1 MKRAA
6 EMKEKPI
13 LLMVTAATRDEAEN
27 LGEALIGQ
35 GLATRGSVISAIHS
49 FWMAAGKLERS
60 HEAMLLLTTSEAHAK
75 RASAYIRE
83 HHSFEAPQI
92 MTLQVADE
100 TTG

>member
-1 MKRAA
+1 
-6 EMKEKPI
+6 MKEKPI

-27 LGEALIGQ
+27 LGEALLSK
-35 GLATRGSVISAIHS
+35 GLATRAPVIPPIHS

-60 HEAMLLLTTSEAHAK
+60 HEAMLLVTTSEAHAK
-75 RASAYIRE
+75 QASAYIRA

-92 MTLQVADE
+92 MTLQVAEE